1 MDAHK
6 EDLGSCNRYE
16 GGICA
21 KEGESISIVKRREG
35 RDMRIHIG
43 TIEERIY
50 LTFKVTS
57 DGAGVFCRKERWE
70 KENGAGLQIFK
81 QMDN

>member
-1 MDAHK
+1 M
-6 EDLGSCNRYE
+6 GSCNRYE

-35 RDMRIHIG
+35 KGMRIHIG

-50 LTFKVTS
+50 LTFKVVVATT
-57 DGAGVFCRKERWE
+57 RH
-70 KENGAGLQIFK
+70 NIQ
-81 QMDN
+81 